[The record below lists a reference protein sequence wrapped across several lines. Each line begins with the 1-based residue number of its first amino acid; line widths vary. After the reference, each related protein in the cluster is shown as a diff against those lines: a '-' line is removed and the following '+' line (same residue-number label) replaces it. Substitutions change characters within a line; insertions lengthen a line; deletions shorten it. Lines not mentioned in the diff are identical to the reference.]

1 MPLAADRRRF
11 LLWKSLGTVLQY
23 LPVQFA
29 VRVAQIA
36 GWLVALRATPTRS
49 VAEDNLR
56 TILESDSDAAIDEK
70 VLRRWLRRYYASYAR
85 YWAEGATL
93 PAMDAGTA
101 HGRIMFVEGEEIIRA
116 AVAKGKGVIV
126 ALPHIGSWEWGGAL
140 VARLGFPMTAIA
152 EELEPPELFQWFVD
166 QRQAVG
172 LIIEPL
178 DHNAAKRISQT
189 LRAGGLVGLL
199 CDRDIV
205 GDGITADLLG
215 RSTSIPAGPA
225 MLALRTD
232 AELRAGVVSSGPGNQ
247 HCVHIVG
254 PIDTERQA
262 NLRSD
267 VMRVTQNLADT
278 LSDLIRRTPE
288 QWHVF
293 VPAFRDT
300 AGKK

>member
-56 TILESDSDAAIDEK
+56 TVLESDSDAAIDEK
-70 VLRRWLRRYYASYAR
+70 VLRRWL
-85 YWAEGATL
+85 
-93 PAMDAGTA
+93 PAMDAGIA

-232 AELRAGVVSSGPGNQ
+232 AELIAGVVYSGPGNQ